1 MSLFNEQMIC
11 IACIATEQAHP
22 RFDEAVA
29 AEEAA
34 VRRGDFNFP
43 GIGLPPD
50 LQHPEGGQS
59 DEPRKHST

>member
-34 VRRGDFNFP
+34 LRRGEFNFP
-43 GIGLPPD
+43 GIGLPEDLMPPD
-50 LQHPEGGQS
+50 TGES
-59 DEPRKHST
+59 DEPR